1 MLLHKVLLLFTILYL
16 QAIFASQ
23 IKYIYGISASFEKIK
38 TDYTNHSEIINNAT
52 KLKILNEGS
61 VICNSFSNNK
71 SVSIENGGYLQI
83 GKLNTNTK
91 VREGVNNEDII
102 ISGNILAQDKDGFK
116 NQNNEYILYTKN
128 TPSSKTQY
136 YTKSEPELLDLS
148 TINDNDTLAQLFSD
162 KYNTNVILATDDD
175 IIIKGNTITANDL
188 TKLGVLLNKND
199 FIDATNLKFIIKKID
214 KKYYKYDIT
223 QTETNYYNGHR
234 ILTNYETLP
243 IREEVNIFTETNKTI
258 TYTSLA
264 DIEKIIGDKSTA
276 KLDVNVPFL
285 NSGNI
290 TATNVFDI
298 AINGKLTNKA
308 QRKNKYSK
316 AIISLGE
323 REYNSLIFNGH
334 DLNRSSLTIT
344 GEVVNFDIF
353 EIKGDVEVNLE
364 NNGILTNKP
373 NSITDFRNLYNL
385 SNLRNN
391 KSESFVQEYG
401 SIIIMPQTVSK
412 KADQFAITF
421 KDDQDIEDSNYYIL
435 IPNQCTYLTEKT
447 NNELLLRNL
456 ESATGIKFKGNSKNI
471 KIVFEMDLNGKEVN
485 KANLEELLYDYECDT
500 DLYSEPC
507 Y

>member
-1 MLLHKVLLLFTILYL
+1 MLLHKILLLFAILCVHV
-16 QAIFASQ
+16 ISASQ
-23 IKYIYGISASFEKIK
+23 MKTINGQTASFEKVK
-38 TDYTNHSEIINNAT
+38 TDYTNYSEIINNAT

-61 VICNSFSNNK
+61 VICNSFSNNR

-83 GKLNTNTK
+83 GKLNTNTT

-128 TPSSKTQY
+128 TPSLKTQY

-162 KYNTNVILATDDD
+162 KYNTDVILATDESV
-175 IIIKGNTITANDL
+175 IIKGNTITAKDL
-188 TKLGVLLNKND
+188 IKLGITSNKND
-199 FIDATNLKFIIKKID
+199 FIDATNLKFIIKETD

-223 QTETNYYNGHR
+223 QTKTNDLVRRTTVTDYQ
-234 ILTNYETLP
+234 ISP
-243 IREEVNIFTETNKTI
+243 IPEEVKIFTEANKMPI

-264 DIEKIIGDKSTA
+264 DIEKIIRDKSTA

-285 NSGNI
+285 NAGNI

-298 AINGKLTNKA
+298 AINGKLTNKIT
-308 QRKNKYSK
+308 RKNGK

-364 NNGILTNKP
+364 NNGILTNKIS
-373 NSITDFRNLYNL
+373 SITDFRNLSNL

-401 SIIIMPQTVSK
+401 SIIIMPQAVRK

-471 KIVFEMDLNGKEVN
+471 KIVFEKDLNGKEVN
-485 KANLEELLYDYECDT
+485 KANLEELLYDSECDS